1 MEDEEG
7 GGDTRYPH
15 FVYYTLDISC
25 AAKFGLLSKLVNVAV
40 DHDLEVI
47 DFRVHGAH
55 VKGGHDVVYEFYL
68 KDALLLAHIDDA
80 YRERAGTAMSTP
92 TPTTLDVLD
101 TARERAHSFLGL
113 GHNGR
118 PPPCPRAHCSN
129 GPLTRA
135 GCFLVCIG
143 RPASFPE
150 PSPNGRLVGPAAG
163 KAGRSSRSASFLG
176 LCRTDRRCAARV
188 SGASSHL
195 QL

>member
-135 GCFLVCIG
+135 
-143 RPASFPE
+143 
-150 PSPNGRLVGPAAG
+150 
-163 KAGRSSRSASFLG
+163 
-176 LCRTDRRCAARV
+176 
-188 SGASSHL
+188 ASSCA
-195 QL
+195 